1 MKSITYITIVIYNHN
16 NIYKLKFIFNNILKC
31 WAFNMNLFEK
41 FNIET
46 ENEELYD
53 IAFTHGSYATIH
65 ELDYDYERLEFLG
78 DSVLSLI
85 VSEYL
90 FKKYPQ
96 YEEGKLTK
104 LRANYVCQ
112 QALIY
117 YSHELGLNEYINI
130 SAEESNLTENE
141 VLSVTADIF
150 ESFLGAIFID
160 QGMEFAKDY
169 ISKTIF
175 KYIDEEKI
183 FFFDYKSAIK
193 EYGDAEELEI
203 SYDILEEYGVPHD
216 KTFLIAILI
225 DGKEMGIGKGKN
237 KKEAEQAAAKVAMEK
252 LNIGCFI

>member
-1 MKSITYITIVIYNHN
+1 MNISI
-16 NIYKLKFIFNNILKC
+16 
-31 WAFNMNLFEK
+31 E
-41 FNIET
+41 
-46 ENEELYD
+46 
-53 IAFTHGSYATIH
+53 IAFTHGSYSAIH
-65 ELDYDYERLEFLG
+65 DLDYTYERLEFLG

-90 FKKYPQ
+90 FKKYPD

-117 YSHELGLNEYINI
+117 YSHELGLKEYINI

-150 ESFLGAIFID
+150 ESFLGAIFLD
-160 QGMEFAKDY
+160 QGIEFAKDY
-169 ISKTIF
+169 ISKIIF

-193 EYGDAEELEI
+193 EYGDAIESEI
-203 SYDILEEYGVPHD
+203 SYEILEEYGVPHD
-216 KTFLIAILI
+216 KTFVIAIMI
-225 DGKEMGIGKGKN
+225 DDIEMGIGKGKN
-237 KKEAEQAAAKVAMEK
+237 KKEAEQAAAKVAMDK
-252 LNIGCFI
+252 LDIGCFI